1 MKPEPTTPMDSLAL
15 GEYLTLDQAAALLQV
30 SKKTL
35 SRWAKKDPSL
45 PVLRIGG
52 KVGGT
57 LRFPRERFLRWLRAG
72 EQGPGQARRS
82 AEPLP
87 HDGKP
92 LETQE
97 KSSNT
102 HAPCA
107 NL

>member
-1 MKPEPTTPMDSLAL
+1 MKLELTTQMDSLAL
-15 GEYLTLDQAAALLQV
+15 REYLTIEQVAALLQV

-35 SRWAKKDPSL
+35 SRWAKKDASL
-45 PVLRIGG
+45 PVLRIE
-52 KVGGT
+52 GT
-57 LRFPRERFLRWLRAG
+57 VRIPRERFLRWLRAG

-82 AEPLP
+82 LEPLP
-87 HDGKP
+87 LEGKP

-102 HAPCA
+102 DRSCA

>member
-1 MKPEPTTPMDSLAL
+1 MKLELTTQMDSLAL
-15 GEYLTLDQAAALLQV
+15 REYLTIEQVAALLQV

-35 SRWAKKDPSL
+35 SRWAKKDASL

-52 KVGGT
+52 RVGGT
-57 LRFPRERFLRWLRAG
+57 VRFPRERFLRWLRAR

-82 AEPLP
+82 LEPLP
-87 HDGKP
+87 YKGKP

-102 HAPCA
+102 HAP
-107 NL
+107 